1 MTYFGGTNSKDY
13 TANKLWTR
21 NILTNASTW
30 NWNRTCLERNY
41 NILLSKLICQF
52 LFFYGFLIT
61 AVQSQTE

>member
-1 MTYFGGTNSKDY
+1 MTYFGGTNSKAL
-13 TANKLWTR
+13 TANTLWTR

-30 NWNRTCLERNY
+30 NWNRTCLEKNL
-41 NILLSKLICQF
+41 NILLGKLICQF